1 MDTQFITA
9 IIFSVLGGFVPAFIW
24 MAFWLQEDHDHPE
37 PLSRI
42 LKAFAGGM
50 LMVPIALV
58 LQLTLHKYFG
68 ISHDL
73 SNIVQT
79 SFLSGSFIVFVF
91 AGIEELLKFLAAYFI
106 GIHSRDSDEAVDVL
120 VYVIAAALGF
130 AALENTLY
138 LFTPLLEGETT
149 AAFLTGN
156 LRFIGATLVHVAS
169 SAVVGLS
176 LAFAF
181 FRGKTSRIEHIIM
194 GLFIATLLHTVFNLF
209 IISTQALHMIGALIL
224 VWVGTLVLFFLFEKI
239 KHVHVNKI

>member
-1 MDTQFITA
+1 MPPTTA
-9 IIFSVLGGFVPAFIW
+9 IIFSILGGFVPAFIW

-42 LKAFAGGM
+42 FKAFLGGM
-50 LMVPIALV
+50 FMVPITLA
-58 LQLTLHKYFG
+58 LQLLLNKTFA
-68 ISHDL
+68 IPNDL
-73 SNIVQT
+73 SVIIEN
-79 SFLSGSFIVFVF
+79 SFIVGSVVAFVF
-91 AGIEELLKFLAAYFI
+91 AGIEEVLKFLAAYFI

-120 VYVIAAALGF
+120 VYMIATALGF

-138 LFTPLLEGETT
+138 LFEPLLQGETT

-156 LRFIGATLVHVAS
+156 MRFIGATLVHVSS
-169 SAVVGLS
+169 SAVVGFS

-181 FRGKTSRIEHIIM
+181 FRKKSSRIEHVLT

-224 VWVGTLVLFFLFEKI
+224 VWVGTLILFFLFEKI
-239 KHVHVNKI
+239 KYIHVNKI